1 MEEQPLTRRRL
12 LGAVGTA
19 LAGGIAGCSFGQSPE
34 STASGTSTPTS
45 GPDSP
50 STSGGSQA
58 QTQDGDTGTRRLDD
72 DAAQSDSP
80 YTGVYEQV
88 VDSVVAVR
96 VEQFGS
102 SARGTAWV
110 YGEDHLV
117 TNQHVVADSDSVS
130 VWFDDDGWREATVV
144 GTDVYSDLAALK
156 VSEMPPDA
164 TPLPLVER
172 DPPIGTQVL
181 AIGNP
186 FGLTGSLSS
195 GVVSGRNRTLPAAND
210 FSIPD
215 AVQTD
220 AAVNPGNS
228 GGPLVDLDGNVVG
241 VINSGGG
248 DNIGFAISAA
258 MVRRVV
264 PELIENGEYEHS
276 YMGVS
281 LTEVTPRIVEAN
293 DLPVSRGVYID
304 DILEGGPS
312 EGVLEGST
320 DSQFI
325 DGQTVPTGGD
335 VVVRMGQTEI
345 RTTQTLSTFLALE
358 TSPGDTIE
366 IGVVRDGQ
374 RETVQLTL
382 GSRPEP

>member
-12 LGAVGTA
+12 LGALGTA
-19 LAGGIAGCSFGQSPE
+19 LAGGMAGCSIGQSPQ
-34 STASGTSTPTS
+34 TATDTTPGTSEES
-45 GPDSP
+45 NP
-50 STSGGSQA
+50 STPLQSQA
-58 QTQDGDTGTRRLDD
+58 AQDSQTGSRRLDD
-72 DAAQSDSP
+72 DPADSESAVSE
-80 YTGVYEQV
+80 VYEQV

-96 VEQFGS
+96 VRQFGS
-102 SARGTAWV
+102 SSRGTAWV
-110 YGEDHLV
+110 YDESHLV
-117 TNQHVVADSDSVS
+117 TNQHVVTDANTVS

-144 GTDVYSDLAALK
+144 GTDVYSDLAAIE
-156 VSEMPPDA
+156 VTDMPTDA
-164 TPLPLVER
+164 TPLSLVQQ

-195 GVVSGRNRTLPAAND
+195 GIVSGLNRTLPAAND

-215 AVQTD
+215 AIQTD

-258 MVRRVV
+258 MVSRVV
-264 PELIENGEYEHS
+264 PELIANGEYEHS

-281 LTEVTPRIVEAN
+281 LTEVTPRIVQAN
-293 DLPVSRGVYID
+293 SLSMARGVYID
-304 DILEGGPS
+304 DVVDGGPS

-320 DSQFI
+320 NSQRI
-325 DGQTVPTGGD
+325 DGQSVPVGGD
-335 VVVRMGQTEI
+335 VIVRMGETDI

-366 IGVVRDGQ
+366 IEVIRGGERQ
-374 RETVQLTL
+374 TVQLTL